1 MSISIIIAP
10 AGGGKTTWVINRSRE
25 LSMGLKESPQVVVPS
40 RMQANIF
47 RRRLAD
53 AGGAIG
59 IQVNTFEEIAQN
71 ILDLAGVYQTRI
83 TEIAQTQIM
92 GAILENC
99 SLEYYA
105 GIRAKPGLIQK
116 VLELIRELKTGG
128 IQPEIFED
136 AVKNTDGGPRLS
148 ELASIYTAYQDK
160 FQAEKW
166 TDYAGE
172 LWLAAEMLE
181 ANPDLCSPWKTIL
194 IDGFDDLSPVQL
206 RIIQVWEKQIPDL
219 SITLTGKEGKTRPLV
234 HKRFNRTLELLSKTL
249 ALEIVYLNDQQL
261 KKNSGTTLAFL
272 ESTLFSMDNGQE
284 GTSDE
289 MITMAAVPDR
299 EAEVR
304 AALRWVKALII
315 KDKFHPGQN
324 AVLMRNLEPYR
335 LLIYRIAKEY
345 GIPVRVQG
353 GVSLSG
359 NPAIS
364 AVFEL
369 MRVMQPGKTF
379 LNWRKVIES
388 WKSPYFSWDIL
399 SSAKGANFSPDVH
412 LRDANQLSRI
422 ARWGSIIQG
431 FQQWEETFSL
441 LCGQNLENED
451 LYEESPALPDEIIA
465 GVEVERLW
473 DKFQSFVRI
482 CSPPPGEN
490 KLREF
495 ISWIED
501 LLGEEGDQ
509 TVSLGLGVI
518 QQIRLGP
525 PELIQRD
532 LEAIRVLKGIF
543 RDMTWAESELMSK
556 PISFNRFLEDLESAV
571 KKTSY
576 QPESFDLEAVYCADI
591 TDARGIPFLAAAILG
606 LAEGEFPQA
615 IGEDPFLRDAD
626 RIVLREKFDLPLRLS
641 TDSAEAE
648 YFYESITR
656 ANKALLITRPR
667 IADNG
672 APWQPSPYWEEML
685 RCLDID
691 PVVYTSRSLPAIEDT
706 ASVPEY
712 LEICASNPDD
722 QAVWVRVK
730 NNLPDI
736 YHQIN
741 QAQITITG
749 RLIDF
754 GAGHNIHN
762 GGLASLG
769 SSFSD
774 RYPQDLIWSASRL
787 ETYQNCPF
795 YFFIAYVLDLEKPDP
810 PREGLDARQ
819 LGNIYHHILEDL
831 YRAGGKQTD
840 LIQLQ
845 KKLPVIAK
853 RVFDLAPGREG
864 FRKTAWWLHTQEEI
878 LSNINKC
885 LVVLETLD
893 QSFKFYEAEQRFGIR
908 NFPEPALKVT
918 TGKGDTFFL
927 RGFIDRV
934 DRNNRGGIRIIDYK
948 TSSSYGFTNQ
958 AVREGKKLQLP
969 LYALAAQQAL
979 ELGKVEEGFYFHV
992 RSAQPSGF
1000 KMSQFRI
1007 YGKKGPSAAVDN
1019 AVDISWDAIQ
1029 AIRAG
1034 IYNPEPPENGCPDYC
1049 PAADFCWQFKA
1060 KRW

>member
-1 MSISIIIAP
+1 
-10 AGGGKTTWVINRSRE
+10 
-25 LSMGLKESPQVVVPS
+25 MGLKESPQVVVPS
-40 RMQANIF
+40 RMQTNIF
-47 RRRLAD
+47 RRRLAE

-59 IQVNTFEEIAQN
+59 VQVHTFEEIAQK

-83 TEIAQTQIM
+83 TEIAQTRVM
-92 GAILENC
+92 GTILENC

-116 VLELIRELKTGG
+116 VLELIRELKAGG

-136 AVKNTDGGPRLS
+136 AVKNTNRAPRLS

-160 FQAEKW
+160 FQTEKW

-172 LWLAAEMLE
+172 LWLAAEALE
-181 ANPDLCSPWKTIL
+181 ANPDLCAPWKTIM

-219 SITLTGKEGKTRPLV
+219 SLTLTGTGEGKVRPLV

-249 ALEIVYLNDQQL
+249 PLEIVYLNDKNFI
-261 KKNSGTTLAFL
+261 KKPDTPLVFL
-272 ESTLFSMDNGQE
+272 ESDLFRMDKGQNSPSE
-284 GTSDE
+284 D
-289 MITMAAVPDR
+289 MIKMMAVPDR

-304 AALRWVKALII
+304 AALRWIKALII
-315 KDKFHPGQN
+315 KDKFQPGQT

-353 GVSLSG
+353 GVSLRE
-359 NPAIS
+359 NPAIA

-369 MRVMQPGKTF
+369 MRVMQPGKTY

-388 WKSPYFSWDIL
+388 WKSPYFDWKIL
-399 SSAKGANFSPDVH
+399 DPENGTDFSLDDH

-441 LCGQNLENED
+441 ISGQNLEDQD
-451 LYEESPALPDEIIA
+451 LYEDSPALPAEIISGIEA
-465 GVEVERLW
+465 ERLW
-473 DKFQSFVRI
+473 DKFQNFVRI
-482 CSPPPGEN
+482 CSPPSGEN
-490 KLREF
+490 TLREF
-495 ISWIED
+495 VSWIED
-501 LLGEEGDQ
+501 LLGEERDQ
-509 TVSLGLGVI
+509 EVSFGLGVI
-518 QQIRLGP
+518 RQIGQGP
-525 PELIQRD
+525 PDLIQRD
-532 LEAIRVLKGIF
+532 LEAIRVLKGIL
-543 RDMTWAESELMSK
+543 RDMTWAESELMSI
-556 PISFNRFLEDLESAV
+556 PISYNHFLDDLEISV

-591 TDARGIPFLAAAILG
+591 TDARGIPFFAAAILG
-606 LAEGEFPQA
+606 LAEGEFPQTL
-615 IGEDPFLRDAD
+615 GEDPFLWDAD
-626 RIVLREKFDLPLRLS
+626 RKFLQDKFDLPLRS
-641 TDSAEAE
+641 SIDSAEAE

-656 ANKALLITRPR
+656 ANKTLLLTRPR

-672 APWQPSPYWEEML
+672 APWQPSPFWEEIL
-685 RCLDID
+685 RCLVID
-691 PVVYTSRSLPAIEDT
+691 PSVYTSRSLPAIENA
-706 ASVPEY
+706 ASTPEY

-722 QAVWVRVK
+722 KAAWVRIK
-730 NNLPDI
+730 KNLPEI

-741 QAQITITG
+741 QAQKIITG
-749 RLIDF
+749 RLMELGSD
-754 GAGHNIHN
+754 HNVHD
-762 GGLASLG
+762 GGLTSLE
-769 SSFSD
+769 SAFSD
-774 RYPQDLIWSASRL
+774 RYPHDLIWSASRL
-787 ETYQNCPF
+787 ETYQNCPLY
-795 YFFIAYVLDLEKPDP
+795 YFVAYVLELEKPDP

-831 YRAGGKQTD
+831 YRAGGQQTG

-845 KKLPVIAK
+845 KDLPVIAE

-918 TGKGDTFFL
+918 TRKGSTFLL

-934 DRNNRGGIRIIDYK
+934 DRNKGGGIRIIDYK

-979 ELGKVEEGFYFHV
+979 ELGKIEEGFYFHV

-1000 KMSQFRI
+1000 KLSQFRI
-1007 YGKKGPSAAVDN
+1007 NGKRGPDAAIEN
-1019 AVDISWDAIQ
+1019 AVEISWDAIQ

-1034 IYNPEPPENGCPDYC
+1034 IFNPEPPESGCPDYC
-1049 PAADFCWQFKA
+1049 PAADFCWQFQA